1 MFKKGDTIKFADDDV
16 ELVHVLYQ
24 IEDLNERSLYVKDLL
39 GTGRFWAHPSHFNHA
54 TPDDVLRYCKERRNS
69 DIPSKAPR
77 ITEVRYERLESGPS
91 YSNQRIGVTV
101 LVGEGETA
109 ETAMETARAFVA
121 KALGEPTSNAT
132 AAKEAREK
140 VASQLREIASQ
151 VDFDEADC
159 PF

>member
-1 MFKKGDTIKFADDDV
+1 
-16 ELVHVLYQ
+16 
-24 IEDLNERSLYVKDLL
+24 
-39 GTGRFWAHPSHFNHA
+39 
-54 TPDDVLRYCKERRNS
+54 
-69 DIPSKAPR
+69 
-77 ITEVRYERLESGPS
+77 
-91 YSNQRIGVTV
+91 
-101 LVGEGETA
+101 
-109 ETAMETARAFVA
+109 METARAFVA